1 MTIFVGSRYEN
12 DPVDRVLVSSGDYVP
27 TVYHQGAPDVQVFGF
42 SIYTAGYGER
52 LDTLAHRFFGDAELG
67 WAIANANPELFY
79 PDQIPVGTVLRI
91 PDARVLG

>member
-12 DPVDRVLVSSGDYVP
+12 DPVDRVLVAKGDFVP
-27 TVYHQGAPDVQVFGF
+27 TIYHSEAPLEQVFGF
-42 SIYTAGYGER
+42 SLYVAGAGER
-52 LDTLAHRFFGDAELG
+52 LDLLAARFLNDPELG